1 MTYAADCRSELGG
14 IEWLDDPARSAR
26 RTRASLFLFRT
37 FSRQDQ
43 DRTVAMAPIRT
54 QGVDQAKAV
63 HARHVDVSNDHVGR
77 IDLQPTKGG
86 DAILPLGPIVAMRW
100 EERRVGEG
108 GGSKGR

>member
-63 HARHVDVSNDHVGR
+63 HARHVDVSNDHVKSEEHTPE
-77 IDLQPTKGG
+77 LQP
-86 DAILPLGPIVAMRW
+86 LMR
-100 EERRVGEG
+100 
-108 GGSKGR
+108 SSYAAFCLKQKKHT